1 MYKLY
6 SIPGTC
12 STGIVALLKKLGQ
25 PAEIIN
31 RDDVPDYAT
40 RINAT
45 NQVPILEDDG
55 FLIREGAAIALYLL
69 EKHDSPWLKGD
80 RAGKTEFQ
88 QWLMFNYAT
97 LHPAYGRI
105 FTVAKTMTEGDA
117 KAKLLQQLADKVS
130 DTWQIL
136 NERLEGRNFVVGDEA
151 TIIDYLVVIY
161 SSWNHAFPQ
170 LKIALGKN
178 VEHLVKNVS
187 TLPEVQ
193 AAYEAENIRLKVA
206 A

>member
-1 MYKLY
+1 MYTLY

-25 PAEIIN
+25 PAKIIH

-40 RINAT
+40 RINAA

-55 FLIREGAAIALYLL
+55 LLIREGAAIALYLL
-69 EKHDSPWLKGD
+69 EKHDSPWVKGD
-80 RAGKTEFQ
+80 RAEKTDFQ

-97 LHPAYGRI
+97 MHPAYGRI
-105 FTVAKTMTEGDA
+105 FTVAKTMDESDA
-117 KAKLLQQLADKVS
+117 KEKLLQQLADKVS
-130 DTWQIL
+130 DSWEIL
-136 NERLEGRNFVVGDEA
+136 NERLEERSFVVGNEA
-151 TIIDYLVVIY
+151 TIIDYLLVIY

-170 LKIALGKN
+170 LKITLGKN
-178 VEHLVKNVS
+178 IERLVKDVS
-187 TLPEVQ
+187 ALPEVQ
-193 AAYEAENIRLKVA
+193 AAYEAENIQLEVA